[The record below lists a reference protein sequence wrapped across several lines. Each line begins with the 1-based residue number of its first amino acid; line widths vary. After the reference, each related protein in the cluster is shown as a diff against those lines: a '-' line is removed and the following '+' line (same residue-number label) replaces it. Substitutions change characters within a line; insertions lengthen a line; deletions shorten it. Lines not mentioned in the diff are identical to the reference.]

1 MSFIAIGINH
11 QTAPVA
17 IREKVAF
24 TPATLARA
32 LKLYAQQQQD
42 AELVILST
50 CNRTEIFANSN
61 QVDSAGLSKW
71 LADFHQLTIDEL
83 NTYLY
88 THHHEHAIMH
98 LMQVACGLDSLI
110 LGEPQILG
118 QVKQAFSEA
127 KHIGTVNGQFEKI
140 FQTTFAVAKKV
151 RSQTDIGANAVSVA
165 YAAVQL
171 AKQIFA
177 NLSNSRVLL
186 IGAGETIELVAKHLT
201 DVDLKQITVA
211 NRTLANAQRLADQLD
226 ESIQA
231 KASAVASGK
240 ANSGATSERKSIT
253 QAITISEIP
262 SELETT
268 DIVISSTASALP
280 ILSQGMVNSALK
292 ARKYKPMLMIDLA
305 VPRDIEDQV
314 GELDDIYLYTVDDLQ
329 HIVQQNVA
337 NREQAASQANII
349 IQQQVTQLL
358 QWQVQN
364 QKIDLIKTY
373 RDDAQQLREGLV
385 AKAMARLAQGESAEA
400 VLQELSYKLSQA
412 MMHGPTKA
420 MQHAIAKPNAKA
432 LDVLSEVFNSDT
444 KNN

>member
-17 IREKVAF
+17 VREKVAF
-24 TPATLARA
+24 TPATLAGA
-32 LKLYAQQQQD
+32 LKLYAQQKQD

-50 CNRTEIFANSN
+50 CNRTEVFANSE
-61 QVDSAGLSKW
+61 QIDAAALSKW
-71 LADFHQLTIDEL
+71 LADFHQVNENEL
-83 NTYLY
+83 VKHLY
-88 THHHEHAIMH
+88 THQHEQAIIH

-171 AKQIFA
+171 AKQIFS
-177 NLSNSRVLL
+177 NLSNSRVML

-201 DVDLKQITVA
+201 DVDLRQITVA
-211 NRTLANAQRLADQLD
+211 NRTLANAQKLADRLHENLQVK
-226 ESIQA
+226 SRNMHIQE
-231 KASAVASGK
+231 
-240 ANSGATSERKSIT
+240 NIT

-262 SELETT
+262 SQLQQA

-280 ILSQGMVNSALK
+280 ILGQGMVESALK

-305 VPRDIEDQV
+305 VPRDIEEQV
-314 GELDDIYLYTVDDLQ
+314 SELDDIYLYTVDDLQ

-337 NREQAASQANII
+337 NREEAASQANII
-349 IQQQVTQLL
+349 IQQRVTQLL
-358 QWQVQN
+358 QWQQQN
-364 QKIDLIKTY
+364 EKVDLIKTY
-373 RDDAQQLREGLV
+373 RDDAQQLREQLEV
-385 AKAMARLAQGESAEA
+385 KALARLAQGEPAET
-400 VLQELSYKLSQA
+400 VLHELSYKLSQA

-420 MQHAIAKPNAKA
+420 MQQAIAKPNANA
-432 LDVLSEVFNSDT
+432 LDVLSAVFNNEQ
-444 KNN
+444 KNI